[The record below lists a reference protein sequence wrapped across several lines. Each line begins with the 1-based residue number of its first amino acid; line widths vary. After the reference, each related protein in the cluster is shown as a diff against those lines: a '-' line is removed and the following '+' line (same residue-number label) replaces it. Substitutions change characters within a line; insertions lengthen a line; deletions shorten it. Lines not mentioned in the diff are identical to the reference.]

1 LVATYRA
8 NISAKLAG
16 LDIRDPGSETG
27 EVYLEYGR
35 TFIERLKVRGQPVR
49 FVWCFDGGEDKALVL
64 EVGLIGPE
72 EAEPEPEAPPREH

>member
-35 TFIERLKVRGQPVR
+35 TFIERLKVRGQPVP
-49 FVWCFDGGEDKALVL
+49 FCLVF
-64 EVGLIGPE
+64 
-72 EAEPEPEAPPREH
+72 